1 MILPQEEGGNSIRF
15 QTLTQDPIKASAWK
29 LPLSHTDQRTF
40 FHGRVISVREPW
52 ASFFFF
58 GKRLTKAKDPLRQL
72 TMTVGADS
80 RI

>member
-1 MILPQEEGGNSIRF
+1 MLPQEEEGHSIRF

-58 GKRLTKAKDPLRQL
+58 EEATHQGTRSAVATNHDCGGR
-72 TMTVGADS
+72 
-80 RI
+80 